1 MSSEPNGGW
10 VDLDTFGLGAPTGH
24 PFFGNQYTHGGY
36 VNGSFE
42 YKNAIDNVAGTAV
55 KAANQIRKS
64 VPGAGLGLRL
74 KPSMPVSL
82 PSTSIVPLIAAGTVM
97 LIGGVATFVYLRSR
111 FTNAGKLPLVG
122 GNLAGFGLCES
133 CGEELAI
140 SGPAVV
146 EQDDDGDFVVCDS
159 CSHKNRARTTEDDD

>member
-1 MSSEPNGGW
+1 
-10 VDLDTFGLGAPTGH
+10 LGAPTGH

-42 YKNAIDNVAGTAV
+42 YENAIENLAGTTV
-55 KAANQIRKS
+55 KLAAKVGKS
-64 VPGAGLGLRL
+64 TPGAVLGLRL
-74 KPSMPVSL
+74 KPPMPVSL
-82 PSTSIVPLIAAGTVM
+82 SSTSIVPLIAAGTVV

-111 FTNAGKLPLVG
+111 LTKAGELPLEG

-146 EQDDDGDFVVCDS
+146 EQDDDGDYVVCDS
-159 CSHKNRARTTEDDD
+159 CSHKNRARTSEDED